1 VSWFVLL
8 DAVVALLLA
17 ATIVYAVLLN
27 RKLGHLRGN
36 RSEIEQ
42 TAVEFNE
49 AIAKAEASVAKLKV
63 STDDLRLQ
71 VGKAQSLKEDLTLLI
86 ARGDAVADVLE
97 EAVRAGRKQRDGGS
111 RSRSAAAA
119 GGTALRSTGPG
130 SIGLG
135 GIAPG
140 GFGPENA
147 GSVSTGPGSATPR
160 TEAERE
166 LLRALASGR

>member
-1 VSWFVLL
+1 MSWFVLL

-42 TAVEFNE
+42 TAAEFND
-49 AIAKAEASVAKLKV
+49 AIARAEASVAKLKV

-71 VGKAQSLKEDLTLLI
+71 VNKAQSLKDDLALLI
-86 ARGDAVADVLE
+86 ARGDAVADALE

-111 RSRSAAAA
+111 RPRPAATPGA
-119 GGTALRSTGPG
+119 TALRGAGRIDTGRIDSGRTDTGP
-130 SIGLG
+130 
-135 GIAPG
+135 
-140 GFGPENA
+140 ET
-147 GSVSTGPGSATPR
+147 TGPGSATPR